1 MHACVCGCMCA
12 RVCVFVC
19 ACVCMC
25 TCDGMSSHSPMAPMA
40 LHSSLVKW
48 ERGTSVVMGTTAT
61 VARLDVMCFFR
72 SAEPACSNNTYLF
85 KDLKSRD
92 AVQYTYPIPRLF
104 TCLSL
109 PVCLCL
115 SYSVCCSVSLPVCL
129 SLCACVCHTVS
140 VVKR

>member
-92 AVQYTYPIPRLF
+92 AVPIH
-104 TCLSL
+104 
-109 PVCLCL
+109 L
-115 SYSVCCSVSLPVCL
+115 SYPMAVHMPVSP
-129 SLCACVCHTVS
+129 CVPVS
-140 VVKR
+140 VIQCLL